1 MAEETAQ
8 IEAARR
14 RLATGRRL
22 RLSELG
28 ALGRTEFDLLL
39 DLIGEALAARMRDTD
54 VVDVAS
60 SDGSLVIRLES
71 SEDGQRTTIET
82 DGGRLS
88 APDFI
93 VTIRD
98 GFVAEDAVLA
108 S

>member
-39 DLIGEALAARMRDTD
+39 DLIGEALAARVRDTD

-71 SEDGQRTTIET
+71 PEDGQRTTIET
-82 DGGRLS
+82 EGGRLS
-88 APDFI
+88 APDLI

-98 GFVAEDAVLA
+98 SFAAEDAVLA